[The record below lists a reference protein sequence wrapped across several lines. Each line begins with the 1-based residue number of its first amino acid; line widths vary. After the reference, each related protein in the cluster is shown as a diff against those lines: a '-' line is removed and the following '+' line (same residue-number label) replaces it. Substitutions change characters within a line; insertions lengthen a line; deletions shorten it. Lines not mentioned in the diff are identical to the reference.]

1 MKSKIGLLLI
11 AVVLSL
17 SFSAQAQSGANRQ
30 RGDDKKSRPAAT
42 NQTNQ
47 QPQSETLTTE
57 AVSEDDIVR
66 VDTNL
71 VTIPVTVIDRE
82 GRFVPGLVKED
93 FQVFENGK
101 PQELAYFAPV
111 EQPFTVALVLDMSRS
126 TAFKIDQIQTAA
138 YQFVMGLRPKDKVMV
153 VAFDEEV
160 LFLSEPTNDR
170 ETLRLA
176 INKTRFGGGT
186 SLYEAVYQT
195 MERMKKI
202 NGRKAIVLFTDG
214 VDTTSRKTN
223 DADNLAKAQE
233 IDSLIYTVRYDTY
246 QDVQNQMSQAP
257 ILNPVPI
264 PGAPP
269 VSLPPS
275 TPTIPGTNL
284 PLPQIPQR
292 RRDPQRD
299 PRYPNDPRNPN
310 DPTDPRN
317 RDDQTVIMG
326 GGTTT
331 VEYRRAKEY
340 LDKLATNTGGR
351 LYEANSALNLSR
363 AFEQIAEELRRQ
375 YSLGYYPP
383 TEGSFGERRK
393 INVKVNR
400 KKVSVRARDGYTV
413 GRKELKSDVSSNKFV
428 R

>member
-1 MKSKIGLLLI
+1 MKSRIGLLLV

-17 SFSAQAQSGANRQ
+17 SFSARAQSGANRQ
-30 RGDDKKSRPAAT
+30 KGDDKKNRPAAT
-42 NQTNQ
+42 SQ
-47 QPQSETLTTE
+47 QPQTETPSNE

-101 PQELAYFAPV
+101 AQELAYFAPV

-202 NGRKAIVLFTDG
+202 NGRKAVVLFTDG

-223 DADNLAKAQE
+223 DADNLAQAQE
-233 IDSLIYTVRYDTY
+233 FEGLVYTVHYDTY
-246 QDVQNQMSQAP
+246 QDVQNQMSQVP

-284 PLPQIPQR
+284 PFPTIPQ

-299 PRYPNDPRNPN
+299 PRYPNDPRYPS
-310 DPTDPRN
+310 DPTDPRS
-317 RDDQTVIMG
+317 RDDQTVITG
-326 GGTTT
+326 GGTTP
-331 VEYRRAKEY
+331 VEYRRGKEY
-340 LDKLATNTGGR
+340 LDKLAMNTGGR
-351 LYEANSALNLSR
+351 LYEANSPLNLSR

-375 YSLGYYPP
+375 YSLGYYPQ